1 MFFGNFANI
10 DRRTILMIFG
20 ACIIISLLLSGE
32 FAAVLLTLPG
42 VVIAMTFHEFAHAW
56 MANKLGDTTP
66 KAQGRLNLN
75 PVSHIDPFGFLL
87 LLFAHIGWGRPV
99 EINPNNFTSNKS
111 RETCELLV
119 AIAGPIM
126 NFILAFVF
134 MIIYYAVWLYLNI
147 SAKWFIL
154 TLTIIE
160 YAIYVNIGLGVFNL
174 IPIPPLDGS
183 KIFNRFLPYS
193 AKEWIERNMQII
205 YIVFLVL
212 WITGLLARLVAPV
225 ITLVFKGLNIV
236 VAKIFSWFV

>member
-183 KIFNRFLPYS
+183 KIFNRFWY
-193 AKEWIERNMQII
+193 
-205 YIVFLVL
+205 
-212 WITGLLARLVAPV
+212 
-225 ITLVFKGLNIV
+225 
-236 VAKIFSWFV
+236 